1 LVCPVARR
9 GALYGRESWV
19 AVVVLLILIEIGCIG
34 LWAVTGSGPPLL
46 AALAAGLAIV
56 YMAVFSRR

>member
-1 LVCPVARR
+1 
-9 GALYGRESWV
+9 LYGRESWV